1 MAEDGGGGG
10 GGGGLVEELF
20 FPQKRLMNKVVNN
33 LQSPVSVTYDLTAIK
48 VNQ

>member
-1 MAEDGGGGG
+1 MAEDGGGWWGW
-10 GGGGLVEELF
+10 GLVEELF

-48 VNQ
+48 VHQ